1 MRRRFVEARWD
12 QAHPSALCSHPP
24 ATSLHPSAS
33 LSVSF
38 FFPFT
43 RARSLRRFARRS
55 LLPLA
60 ATEAGV
66 LPRRFEKLPVHVF
79 SDRYE
84 KLASDMVS
92 SDVFRAFIEIIA
104 GLLSNTLMNSLFSYL
119 I

>member
-1 MRRRFVEARWD
+1 M
-12 QAHPSALCSHPP
+12 
-24 ATSLHPSAS
+24 
-33 LSVSF
+33 SF

-92 SDVFRAFIEIIA
+92 GDVSRAFIEIIA
-104 GLLSNTLMNSLFSYL
+104 DLLSSTLMNNFFSYL
-119 I
+119 N